1 MIWTSQCKDGIVVQ
15 SVAADS
21 VHETIIQTIIQKGKA
36 MIFENAWRSVRRR
49 TGYSLLLVIVFT
61 VITAAV
67 VVSLAIMQAAQT
79 AKASGLA
86 NQSVT
91 ATISMN
97 RSQIIKDAAGSAS
110 SDSSDGDA
118 SGDSSAREAA
128 RTAMND
134 MQLTLADYETYATA
148 AGSLLTGTYYSQ
160 TAGLTAVDGQA
171 EPVSSSSS
179 SSDTASSSSSSS
191 SDSAGSDSVQ
201 FGQPSDNGQGFG
213 GRGAEASMSSSDFT
227 VVGLSNDEALAN
239 LGITVSSGEAVAT
252 GTSDTLDATNSDG
265 SYDAMVTDEFAQ
277 LNGLSVGDT
286 FVVADSAGTQITF
299 TVVGTYTST
308 GADSGGSF
316 GPGGFGQSTSDRI
329 IVSMATMSAL
339 GLDADSNDSTQISY
353 TYVLGSGSDYDAFV
367 QACADA
373 GLSDSYQV
381 QSSDVDSYEK
391 SIEPL
396 LNLSKFAKTL
406 LCVVL
411 ALGAVMLVAMTLF
424 SIRTRTY
431 EMGVMTA
438 MGMHKRTVAGQMVV
452 ETIIV
457 AVLGLLIGTCVGAA
471 ASVPVSNKLLA
482 SEISSAQSQAQQQ
495 QSNFGRQ
502 LQGGPAAG
510 AQGTP
515 SDMASSDASASSDTS
530 ASSGA
535 SVPPDDSAADGNR
548 KGGPMGQVTQYMS
561 SVNASVNLTT
571 VGLAAL
577 AILALALTAGL
588 VGVIW
593 VLRYEPLQ
601 ILADRS

>member
-1 MIWTSQCKDGIVVQ
+1 MIWTPQCKDSIVVQ

-97 RSQIIKDAAGSAS
+97 RSQIIRDAAGSS
-110 SDSSDGDA
+110 SGDSSDGDA

-134 MQLTLADYETYATA
+134 MQLTLSDYETYATA

-160 TAGLTAVDGQA
+160 TAGLTAVEGQA

-179 SSDTASSSSSSS
+179 SSDAASSSSSSS
-191 SDSAGSDSVQ
+191 SGSDSAQ
-201 FGQPSDNGQGFG
+201 SGRPFDDGQGFG

-252 GTSDTLDATNSDG
+252 GTSDTLAAVNSDG

-286 FVVADSAGTQITF
+286 FVVADSAGAQITL

-367 QACADA
+367 HACADA

-452 ETIIV
+452 ETIIL

-502 LQGGPAAG
+502 LQGGRAAE

-515 SDMASSDASASSDTS
+515 SDTARSDASVSSDAS

-577 AILALALTAGL
+577 AILALALIAGL

>member
-1 MIWTSQCKDGIVVQ
+1 MIWTPQCKDSIVVQ

-110 SDSSDGDA
+110 SDSSDGDS

-160 TAGLTAVDGQA
+160 TAGLTAVEGQA

-179 SSDTASSSSSSS
+179 SSDAASSSS
-191 SDSAGSDSVQ
+191 SDSAGSDSAQ
-201 FGQPSDNGQGFG
+201 SGQPSDDGQGFG
-213 GRGAEASMSSSDFT
+213 GRGAESPMSSSDFT

-252 GTSDTLDATNSDG
+252 GTSDTLDAANSDG

-299 TVVGTYTST
+299 TVVGTYAST

-438 MGMHKRTVAGQMVV
+438 MGMHKRTVAGQMVI

-502 LQGGPAAG
+502 LQGGHAAG

-515 SDMASSDASASSDTS
+515 SGTVSSDATASSDAS

-577 AILALALTAGL
+577 AILALALIAGL

>member
-1 MIWTSQCKDGIVVQ
+1 MALD
-15 SVAADS
+15 VAADS
-21 VHETIIQTIIQKGKA
+21 VHGTIIQTIIQKGKA

-110 SDSSDGDA
+110 SDSS
-118 SGDSSAREAA
+118 AREAA

-134 MQLTLADYETYATA
+134 MQLTLSDYETYATA

-160 TAGLTAVDGQA
+160 TAGLAAVEGQA

-213 GRGAEASMSSSDFT
+213 GRGAESSMSSSDFT

-252 GTSDTLDATNSDG
+252 GTSDTLDAANSDG

-316 GPGGFGQSTSDRI
+316 GPGGFGQSTLDRI

-452 ETIIV
+452 ETVIV

-510 AQGTP
+510 AQGAS
-515 SDMASSDASASSDTS
+515 SDTVSSDATASSDASASSS
-530 ASSGA
+530 A

-577 AILALALTAGL
+577 AILALALIAGL

>member
-1 MIWTSQCKDGIVVQ
+1 
-15 SVAADS
+15 
-21 VHETIIQTIIQKGKA
+21 

-110 SDSSDGDA
+110 SDSSDGD
-118 SGDSSAREAA
+118 SSNGDSSAREAA

-160 TAGLTAVDGQA
+160 TAELTAVEGQA

-179 SSDTASSSSSSS
+179 SSDAASSSS
-191 SDSAGSDSVQ
+191 SDSSGSDSAQ
-201 FGQPSDNGQGFG
+201 SGQPSDDGQGFG
-213 GRGAEASMSSSDFT
+213 GRGAESPMSSSDFT

-252 GTSDTLDATNSDG
+252 GTSDTLDAANSDG

-339 GLDADSNDSTQISY
+339 GLDTDSNDSTQISY

-502 LQGGPAAG
+502 LQGGHAAG
-510 AQGTP
+510 AQGASSGTVS
-515 SDMASSDASASSDTS
+515 SDATASSDAS

-577 AILALALTAGL
+577 AILALALIAGL

>member
-1 MIWTSQCKDGIVVQ
+1 MIWTPQCTDGIVVQ

-21 VHETIIQTIIQKGKA
+21 VHETIIQKGKA

-110 SDSSDGDA
+110 SDSSDGDS

-134 MQLTLADYETYATA
+134 MQLTLSDYETYATA

-179 SSDTASSSSSSS
+179 SSDAALSSS

-201 FGQPSDNGQGFG
+201 SGQPSDDGQGFG
-213 GRGAEASMSSSDFT
+213 GRGAESPMSSSDFT

-252 GTSDTLDATNSDG
+252 GTSDTLDAANSDG

-502 LQGGPAAG
+502 LQGGAGAG

-515 SDMASSDASASSDTS
+515 SGVARSDAS

-535 SVPPDDSAADGNR
+535 SVPSDDSAADGNR

-577 AILALALTAGL
+577 AILALALIAGL